1 MAAITRFI
9 SLVDKMPSHTHNFTT
24 IVCKLFVAMVMTA
37 VGGLS
42 AHAND
47 GVSGLEINELVKSTL
62 AVNGMNSTPRLNP
75 DREFLPCE
83 NDLTVEKMF
92 GGWSTVKVKCAGKN
106 GWQTMVRT
114 GFISDT
120 RGSRGSSA
128 PIPASLASVSE
139 RNVAPAKPR
148 KKEFVTIMTLGRSM
162 SRGETITPDDVVPMD
177 FEKHSVA
184 SAFFN
189 ANDVIGRRLKTRLSA
204 HKAILSHHLLP
215 NWMVEEKDEVNI
227 ISQTGGIIVA
237 MVGFATENGQY
248 GDWVKVENASS
259 GKIVIGQVTGEKKI
273 TIKTNIR

>member
-1 MAAITRFI
+1 M
-9 SLVDKMPSHTHNFTT
+9 
-24 IVCKLFVAMVMTA
+24 
-37 VGGLS
+37 
-42 AHAND
+42 
-47 GVSGLEINELVKSTL
+47 
-62 AVNGMNSTPRLNP
+62 
-75 DREFLPCE
+75 
-83 NDLTVEKMF
+83 
-92 GGWSTVKVKCAGKN
+92 
-106 GWQTMVRT
+106 
-114 GFISDT
+114 
-120 RGSRGSSA
+120 
-128 PIPASLASVSE
+128 
-139 RNVAPAKPR
+139 APAKPR